1 MTAMMTTR
9 TTADRRDFSRDEN
22 CACYIARVAF
32 VHSESRKMRLR
43 TWITAAIAVVASAC
57 SETTETHLRG
67 GVAVSFAT
75 RTPTITAPAGMTT
88 LAAAFDDTIIAGND
102 TLVIT
107 RAQLVLSEIE
117 LKQVETSDCDVEP
130 EPAGCEEIEV
140 GPVLV
145 DLPLDP
151 GAAQRLS
158 VELPPGTYSRIDFEV
173 HKPSD
178 DEPQDQAFLIQHPD
192 FADLSIRVEGTF
204 NGTGFTYESDLDV
217 EQELDLVPP
226 LLVDDVDPTNVTIF
240 VDVDTWFRS
249 PVGGLLDPDTGN
261 KGGDN
266 ESEIKEN
273 IKQSLKAFEDE
284 DGDGSDED

>member
-1 MTAMMTTR
+1 MAL
-9 TTADRRDFSRDEN
+9 A
-22 CACYIARVAF
+22 
-32 VHSESRKMRLR
+32 HSESRMMRVR
-43 TWITAAIAVVASAC
+43 TWLIAAIAVAATAC
-57 SETTETHLRG
+57 SDTTETYLRG

-75 RTPTITAPAGMTT
+75 RHPTVSAPATT
-88 LAAAFDDTIIAGND
+88 PSLTAAFDDTTVVGSD

-107 RAQLVLSEIE
+107 RAQLVLREIE
-117 LKQVETSDCDVEP
+117 LKQLETADCDVEP

-145 DLPLDP
+145 DLPLAP
-151 GAAQRLS
+151 GAAQQFS
-158 VELPPGTYSRIDFEV
+158 VELPSGTYSRIDFEV

-178 DEPQDQAFLIQHPD
+178 DDPQDQAFLVQHPD
-192 FADLSIRVEGTF
+192 FADLSIRVTGTF
-204 NGTGFTYESDLDV
+204 NGVAFTYESDLDV

-226 LLVDDVDPTNVTIF
+226 LLVDDATATNVTIF

-249 PVGGLLDPDTGN
+249 AGGGLFDPDSGN

-273 IKQSLKAFEDE
+273 IKQSLKAFEDADR
-284 DGDGSDED
+284 DGDDSDEG